1 MGVEKREMR
10 KKKKHEGDDDDEM
23 FALPGKLSYQGRG
36 DASCMSKTRSRCPRN
51 SLWKDVGQ
59 LRWVYTGGP
68 CPKMPGAVGALLG
81 KSQGDVVTWPLQRCA
96 ARAGEE
102 EEKKEE
108 EEEEERRKAGG
119 VSLMSLPCGAQLNT
133 CCLGKFESCLARLC
147 WSNLTE

>member
-10 KKKKHEGDDDDEM
+10 KKKKHEGDDDEM
-23 FALPGKLSYQGRG
+23 FALPGKLPYQGRG
-36 DASCMSKTRSRCPRN
+36 DASSASKTRSRCPRN

-59 LRWVYTGGP
+59 LRWVYAAGP
-68 CPKMPGAVGALLG
+68 CPETPDAVGALLG
-81 KSQGDVVTWPLQRCA
+81 KSQDTVVTRPLQRCA

-108 EEEEERRKAGG
+108 EEEERKKVGG

-147 WSNLTE
+147 CSNLTE